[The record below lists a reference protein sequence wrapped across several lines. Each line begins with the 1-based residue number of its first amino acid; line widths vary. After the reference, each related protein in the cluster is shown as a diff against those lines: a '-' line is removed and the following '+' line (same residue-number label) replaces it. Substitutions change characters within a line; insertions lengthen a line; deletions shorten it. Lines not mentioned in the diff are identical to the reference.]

1 MDVAEARDPE
11 TADVAEAA
19 VDALLFDASRLREL
33 TSDAVVRRGI
43 GYFQEDRVIDLGWH
57 GQRLWATVAG
67 SMPGVPYEVE
77 VAADED
83 GDVGV
88 HCTCPFD
95 GEPACKHAV
104 AALLAYA
111 ARQVVPDE
119 LARSAA
125 DEAVFDRKKRA
136 PIEVAVQHVGGER
149 RFGTWEARSLRPTGL
164 SSRTYRVELR
174 SVAERLNHCNC
185 PDFATNRLGT
195 CKHIEAVIHELTRP
209 AKGKGRKGAAAAAAS
224 GAAVAEAPAVS
235 VVYLDWQG
243 SHAPRIMLRR
253 GRQVAGDLDAALAR
267 WFDPHGV
274 LRTPWPDAMARL
286 AAEIDGR
293 DDIHLSQD
301 ALNHAQRLAEDA
313 AHAQESAQ
321 IREEIR
327 RGGGHLEGVNARL
340 FPYQVEGV
348 AFLAS
353 TGRAV
358 LADDMGLGKT
368 LQTIAAA
375 TWLMRHRGVRRVL
388 VVCPASLKHQWAR
401 EIQRFT
407 GADVAIVQGRVAA
420 RHAVYRQRASWTLM
434 NYELVTRDLDLI
446 QSELGADVLVLD
458 EAQRIKNWR
467 TKTADAIKVI
477 STRYAFVLTGTPL
490 ENRLEDLYSLMQV
503 VDRRVLGPLWHF
515 LLEYHVADERGK
527 VLGYRNLSQLRRTIA
542 PVMLRRDRRIVSDQL
557 PERVDQRV
565 DVELT
570 TAQRG
575 IEQAC
580 LQTAGQFARIAKRR
594 PLTPFEQKSL
604 LAALQNAR
612 MACNAAQ
619 LVDPES
625 TARVPKLEE
634 LAGLLSELAVEG
646 GEKVVIFSQWER
658 MTKMAEE
665 VARKLDLGLVRLHGG
680 VPTASRGKLIER
692 FTEDPEIRV
701 FISTDA
707 GGVGLNLQ
715 SATVLINLDL
725 PWNPAVLDQRIAR
738 VHRLGQKKSTLVL
751 MLVTA
756 DSYEARVG
764 AILESKR
771 HLFTHVVSEDATDDV
786 VGVSRSTLELAV
798 EALGPVEADA
808 DSAEPPNAEPADGVT
823 ESAVDAALASLTDAE
838 SRPSESEAPSSDLAA
853 PTTRERALPADDG
866 RLAALI
872 AAAQS
877 RLGSR
882 LERIIARPRG
892 LLVVAESTA
901 ADVSHLS
908 EQCPA
913 DLELAVIPPA
923 VFLALQRFGMGA
935 PADSVTVHERQP
947 EIAPVFDPHAA
958 FIARKLQAAEALVA
972 SDMHAEAVGLIAQ
985 AAVAIAARLA
995 GATTLPDAASLPV
1008 WLYTDAVPAGVVSAE
1023 DAALVLRAQ
1032 ALSAAPAV
1040 PTALAETLLRDAH
1053 TFAQRADAAVRQP
1066 SGA

>member
-1 MDVAEARDPE
+1 MDAARAENPE

-19 VDALLFDASRLREL
+19 VDALLFDATRLREL
-33 TSDAVVRRGI
+33 ASDAVVRRGI

-88 HCTCPFD
+88 RCSCPFD

-111 ARQVVPDE
+111 ARQVVPDA

-125 DEAVFDRKKRA
+125 DEAAFDRKKRA
-136 PIEVAVQHVGGER
+136 PTEVAVQHVGGER

-174 SVAERLNHCNC
+174 SVAERLNHCTC

-209 AKGKGRKGAAAAAAS
+209 AKGKGRKGANAAEVEAE
-224 GAAVAEAPAVS
+224 AEAPAVS

-243 SHAPRIMLRR
+243 PDAPRIMLRR
-253 GRQVAGDLDAALAR
+253 GRQVAADLDAALAR
-267 WFDPHGV
+267 WFDPRGV
-274 LRTPWPDAMARL
+274 LRTPWPDALARL

-301 ALNHAQRLAEDA
+301 ALHHAQRLAEDA

-321 IREEIR
+321 IRREIR

-407 GADVAIVQGRVAA
+407 GADVVIVQGRLAA
-420 RHAVYRQRASWTLM
+420 RHAVYRQRASWTLV

-446 QSELGADVLVLD
+446 QNELGADVLVLD

-467 TKTADAIKVI
+467 TKTADAIKAI
-477 STRYAFVLTGTPL
+477 ATRYAFVLTGTPL

-557 PERVDQRV
+557 PARVDQRV

-570 TAQRG
+570 AAQRG

-625 TARVPKLEE
+625 TARIPKLEE
-634 LAGLLSELAVEG
+634 LAGLLSELAVEA

-665 VARKLDLGLVRLHGG
+665 VARKLDLGVVRLHGG
-680 VPTASRGKLIER
+680 VPTASRGKLIDR
-692 FTEDPEIRV
+692 FTDDPEIRV

-786 VGVSRSTLELAV
+786 VGVSRSTLEMAV
-798 EALGPVEADA
+798 EALGPVQADA
-808 DSAEPPNAEPADGVT
+808 DSAEYMNAVPADGVV

-838 SRPSESEAPSSDLAA
+838 SQPSESEAASSDLAA
-853 PTTRERALPADDG
+853 PTTHDRALPTDDD
-866 RLAALI
+866 RLAALV
-872 AAAQS
+872 AAAQH

-892 LLVVAESTA
+892 LLVVAESTP

-908 EQCPA
+908 DQCPA
-913 DLELAVIPPA
+913 DLEIAVIPPA

-947 EIAPVFDPHAA
+947 EIAPSPDPHAA
-958 FIARKLQAAEALVA
+958 FIARKLQAATALMA
-972 SDMHAEAVGLIAQ
+972 SEMHAEAVGLIAQ
-985 AAVAIAARLA
+985 ATVAIAARLA
-995 GATTLPDAASLPV
+995 GADTLPEAATLPV
-1008 WLYTDAVPAGVVSAE
+1008 WLYTDAVPAGAVSPE
-1023 DAALVLRAQ
+1023 DAALVLRAH

-1040 PTALAETLLRDAH
+1040 PAALAETLLRETH
-1053 TFAQRADAAVRQP
+1053 TFAQRADAALGR
-1066 SGA
+1066 SA

>member
-1 MDVAEARDPE
+1 MDAAEPQNP
-11 TADVAEAA
+11 EAA
-19 VDALLFDASRLREL
+19 DDALDALLFDASRLREL
-33 TSDAVVRRGI
+33 ASDAVVRRGI

-67 SMPGVPYEVE
+67 SVAGAPYEVE

-88 HCTCPFD
+88 RCTCPFD

-125 DEAVFDRKKRA
+125 DEAAFDRKKRA
-136 PIEVAVQHVGGER
+136 PTEVAVQHVGGER

-174 SVAERLNHCNC
+174 SVSERLNHCNC

-209 AKGKGRKGAAAAAAS
+209 AKGKGRKGAKAAA
-224 GAAVAEAPAVS
+224 VEAEAPAVS
-235 VVYLDWQG
+235 VIYLDWQG
-243 SHAPRIMLRR
+243 PHAPRIMLRR
-253 GRQVAGDLDAALAR
+253 GSQVAADLDAPLSR
-267 WFDPHGV
+267 WFDPRGV

-293 DDIHLSQD
+293 VDIHLSQD

-327 RGGGHLEGVNARL
+327 RGGGHVEGVNARL

-353 TGRAV
+353 TGRAL

-407 GADVAIVQGRVAA
+407 GADVAIVQGRLAA
-420 RHAVYRQRASWTLM
+420 RHAVYRQRASWTLV

-467 TKTADAIKVI
+467 TKTADAIKAI

-527 VLGYRNLSQLRRTIA
+527 VLGYRNLSQLRHTIA
-542 PVMLRRDRRIVSDQL
+542 PVMLRRDRRIVRDQL
-557 PERVDQRV
+557 PARVDQRV

-570 TAQRG
+570 AAQRG

-580 LQTAGQFARIAKRR
+580 LQTAGQFAAIAKRR

-612 MACNAAQ
+612 MACNATQ
-619 LVDPES
+619 LVNPES
-625 TARVPKLEE
+625 TARIPKLEE
-634 LAGLLSELAVEG
+634 LKGLLSELAVEG

-658 MTKMAEE
+658 MTQMAEA
-665 VARKLDLGLVRLHGG
+665 VARKLDLGVVRLHGG

-692 FTEDPEIRV
+692 FTDDPEIRV

-715 SATVLINLDL
+715 SATVLVNLDL

-764 AILESKR
+764 SILESKR

-786 VGVSRSTLELAV
+786 VGVSRSTLETAV
-798 EALGPVEADA
+798 EALGPVADGV
-808 DSAEPPNAEPADGVT
+808 DPAEPTAAAPADGVV
-823 ESAVDAALASLTDAE
+823 ESAVAAALASLADAE
-838 SRPSESEAPSSDLAA
+838 PQPSESAAASSDLAA
-853 PTTRERALPADDG
+853 PTTQARALPADDG
-866 RLAALI
+866 RLAALV
-872 AAAQS
+872 AAAQR
-877 RLGSR
+877 RLGAR

-892 LLVVAESTA
+892 LLVVAESTPD
-901 ADVSHLS
+901 DVSHLS
-908 EQCPA
+908 EQCPP
-913 DLELAVIPPA
+913 DLELAVVAPA
-923 VFLALQRFGMGA
+923 IFLALQRFGMGA

-947 EIAPVFDPHAA
+947 EIAPAPDPHAA
-958 FIARKLQAAEALVA
+958 LIARKLQAAEALVA

-995 GATTLPDAASLPV
+995 GRDTLPDAASLPV
-1008 WLYTDAVPAGVVSAE
+1008 WLYADAVPAGAVSGE
-1023 DAALVLRAQ
+1023 DAGLVLRAQ

-1040 PTALAETLLRDAH
+1040 PAALAETLLRETH
-1053 TFAQRADAAVRQP
+1053 TFAQRADRAVGR
-1066 SGA
+1066 SA